1 MRKRPTLL
9 LYLGVTLGFSA
20 IFIHAQAQ
28 GQNIAVIKSHNIAP
42 FNQALAGFTAACN
55 QDITEYDLRGST
67 RRQKRIIKRI
77 RATKPTII
85 LAVGALAAQVAK
97 EGIRDIPVVFCM
109 VPNPHKYNLR
119 GKNIAG
125 ISLDIPVEVQFAQYK
140 ALVPTLRTIGAI
152 YDPQKTGTII
162 TEANAAA
169 RKLNLQFLAS
179 PVHSQKEVP
188 AALRS
193 LLGKINALWM
203 LPDDTVITPE
213 SFKFLLLTAFENNIP
228 FLTISDIFVEK
239 GALAALSPDYA
250 NVGRQACQLIREI
263 ESGRLNLTEVDAV
276 PPDKVNLAINLKA
289 ANKIGLILPPAI
301 VQSAS
306 KVFR

>member
-1 MRKRPTLL
+1 M
-9 LYLGVTLGFSA
+9 
-20 IFIHAQAQ
+20 H
-28 GQNIAVIKSHNIAP
+28 
-42 FNQALAGFTAACN
+42 
-55 QDITEYDLRGST
+55 GST

-77 RATKPTII
+77 RATKPKII

-109 VPNPHKYNLR
+109 VPNPHKYSLR
-119 GKNIAG
+119 VKNIAG

-152 YDPQKTGTII
+152 YDPQKTGAII
-162 TEANAAA
+162 TEARAAA